1 MEEASSAGVE
11 REKRRL
17 SVVGTW
23 RGIAYSKNALSVY
36 CLQRLA
42 FNRAMRRHHIETG
55 IGR

>member
-23 RGIAYSKNALSVY
+23 RGIAYSKNALSAY

-42 FNRAMRRHHIETG
+42 FNRAMRHHRETG